1 MRVGKIAMTVSMCA
15 VAAML
20 AFGLTFALRP
30 ASHGGAHC
38 GNVLMPADVE
48 QFGSA
53 GTEPRPCRGSHD
65 NDAQIAVL
73 ALVGAALI
81 GTGLAVRLAMPRR
94 TRSPQ
99 RAPTGT
105 TAT

>member
-1 MRVGKIAMTVSMCA
+1 VRVGKIAMTASVCA
-15 VAAML
+15 VAALL

-30 ASHGGAHC
+30 ASRGGAHC
-38 GNVLMPADVE
+38 GNVLMPTDVE
-48 QFGSA
+48 QFGPA

-65 NDAQIAVL
+65 SDAQIAVL

-81 GTGLAVRLAMPRR
+81 GTGLAVRLALTRP

-99 RAPTGT
+99 HAHTGT
-105 TAT
+105 PG